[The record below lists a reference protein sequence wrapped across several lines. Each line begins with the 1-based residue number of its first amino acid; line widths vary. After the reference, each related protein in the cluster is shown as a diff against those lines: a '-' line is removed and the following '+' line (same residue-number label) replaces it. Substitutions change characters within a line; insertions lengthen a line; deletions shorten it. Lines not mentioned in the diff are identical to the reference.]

1 LNIPKLNMVTPVGV
15 QPPKGKKKG
24 KIFIDDKV
32 RGSCF
37 IVRGPNYYCLADILF
52 CRYRKA

>member
-1 LNIPKLNMVTPVGV
+1 MVTPVGV

-32 RGSCF
+32 RGESFVARVKLLSC
-37 IVRGPNYYCLADILF
+37 
-52 CRYRKA
+52 